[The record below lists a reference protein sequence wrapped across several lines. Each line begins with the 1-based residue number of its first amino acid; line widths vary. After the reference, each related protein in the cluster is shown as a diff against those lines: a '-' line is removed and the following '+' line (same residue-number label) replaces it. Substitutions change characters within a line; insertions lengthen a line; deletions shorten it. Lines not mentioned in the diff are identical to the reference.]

1 MQQWMRGAWVLGWMA
16 LATGVPAQQ
25 VKASGTP
32 AAARVVL
39 DPAQP
44 VQGTIFRVEVEA
56 TGDAVILDARYA
68 GEPLHFEEV
77 VPGMWTA
84 LAAVPIGTSG
94 STELPVVLRRPGGAD
109 TVMVPVVIR
118 EGSYRTEKLRVAPEF
133 GREPDAAL
141 RERMRLESA
150 KARAVSVRSHRTPRL
165 WEAPFRLPRDT
176 RITSRFGDGREFNG
190 QITSRH
196 MGTDLAG
203 GVGAPVRAAA
213 NGIVALVD
221 HFYLGG
227 NVVYLDHG
235 GGLVTAYLHL
245 SATLVTEG
253 QAVSAGDI
261 IGRVGATGRVTGP
274 HLHWIARYG
283 GITVNP
289 FSLPGLSAGPG
300 ELSARP

>member
-1 MQQWMRGAWVLGWMA
+1 MQRRIYAAWVFGLA
-16 LATGVPAQQ
+16 LATNVAAQQ
-25 VKASGTP
+25 VNAASAP
-32 AAARVVL
+32 AAVRVTL
-39 DPAQP
+39 DPERP

-56 TGDAVILDARYA
+56 AGETVILQARYA

-84 LAAVPIGTSG
+84 LAAVPIGATG
-94 STELPVVLRRPGGAD
+94 QTELPVVLRRPGGAD
-109 TVMVPVVIR
+109 TVRLPVVIR
-118 EGSYRTEKLRVAPEF
+118 DGTYRTEKLRVAPEF
-133 GREPDAAL
+133 GRAPDAAL
-141 RERMRLESA
+141 RERMRQESA
-150 KARAVSVRSHRTPRL
+150 KARAVSARAHRTPRL

-221 HFYLGG
+221 RFYLGG

-253 QAVSAGDI
+253 QAVSAGEV

-300 ELSARP
+300 ELTARP